1 MHLNVLTSS
10 NRMLNVSQHINF
22 PGPTHNCLQVNKI
35 LKCMLFKLERCMVYF
50 KRGVETE
57 IKYFNK
63 IYLWI

>member
-1 MHLNVLTSS
+1 
-10 NRMLNVSQHINF
+10 MLNVSQHINF